1 MATECLLRKIPCDY
15 CNEAVL
21 WNGLEQHFENCIKY
35 PQQCEKCREEGTERG
50 KGLQSSFFKQQR
62 DIEELRNCVTLLSN
76 EVCYLKHQQKE
87 IKDAQMILETPLQAQ
102 EIRLTRQLGEIYN
115 WKIENIGHCFQ
126 DAINGGR
133 TAKYSPPFYTSMD
146 GGYKLRMRIHLNGV
160 DDGIGKHVALFLHLM
175 EGHYDAILDWPL
187 VRKFRMSILDQSED
201 KEVRHDISETL
212 VSNPQWQACQRPPD
226 NYCRGFG
233 YPKFAPLEQIFQ
245 PQYTKNDTLLVKFEM
260 IG

>member
-1 MATECLLRKIPCDY
+1 
-15 CNEAVL
+15 
-21 WNGLEQHFENCIKY
+21 
-35 PQQCEKCREEGTERG
+35 
-50 KGLQSSFFKQQR
+50 
-62 DIEELRNCVTLLSN
+62 
-76 EVCYLKHQQKE
+76 
-87 IKDAQMILETPLQAQ
+87 MILETPLKAQ
-102 EIRLTRQLGEIYN
+102 EIKSRRQLDGIYN
-115 WKIENIGHCFQ
+115 WKIENIGDCFQ

-133 TAKYSPPFYTSMD
+133 TAEYSPPFYTSMD

-175 EGHYDAILDWPL
+175 EGDYDAILDWPL

-245 PQYTKNDTLLVKFEM
+245 PQYTKSDTLLVKFEM